1 MMIDEKVVK
10 RLLEL
15 KEEQKKAWGGRRND
29 PAILEFDKIIV
40 EEIERGVN
48 PLELAY
54 LLGYTSSQAITNRY
68 KRIKKYYSIGFT
80 QTGEV
85 RSIGRGTKIKAET
98 VDIDKLKTTIELEI
112 ISKQFFDLEEKIG
125 HLVEVAL
132 ENKIPYQDI
141 SNTMNIPI
149 VKVKYFVEKKR
160 EGEKEKNA
168 YMSDYV
174 SRG

>member
-15 KEEQKKAWGGRRND
+15 KEEQKKAWGGQRND

-68 KRIKKYYSIGFT
+68 KRIKKYLLLI
-80 QTGEV
+80 
-85 RSIGRGTKIKAET
+85 
-98 VDIDKLKTTIELEI
+98 
-112 ISKQFFDLEEKIG
+112 
-125 HLVEVAL
+125 
-132 ENKIPYQDI
+132 
-141 SNTMNIPI
+141 
-149 VKVKYFVEKKR
+149 
-160 EGEKEKNA
+160 
-168 YMSDYV
+168 
-174 SRG
+174 

>member
-15 KEEQKKAWGGRRND
+15 KEEQKKAWGGQRND

-80 QTGEV
+80 QKGEV
-85 RSIGRGTKIKAET
+85 KYSPRETWIERQPKT
-98 VDIDKLKTTIELEI
+98 VDTTELKTLIELEI
-112 ISKQFFDLEEKIG
+112 VSKQFFDLEKKIG
-125 HLVEVAL
+125 NLIEFAL
-132 ENKIPYQDI
+132 ENKTSYQDI
-141 SNTMNIPI
+141 AQTMNIPI
-149 VKVKYFVEKKR
+149 TKVKYLVEKKR
-160 EGEKEKNA
+160 EGEK
-168 YMSDYV
+168 
-174 SRG
+174 

>member
-15 KEEQKKAWGGRRND
+15 KEEQKKAWGGQRND

-40 EEIERGVN
+40 DEIERGVN

-80 QTGEV
+80 QRGEV
-85 RSIGRGTKIKAET
+85 KHSLRERRETWRKPKT
-98 VDIDKLKTTIELEI
+98 VDTAELKTLIELEI
-112 ISKQFFDLEEKIG
+112 VSKQFFDLEKKIG
-125 HLVEVAL
+125 NLIEFAL
-132 ENKIPYQDI
+132 ENKTSYQDI
-141 SNTMNIPI
+141 AKTMNIPI
-149 VKVKYFVEKKR
+149 TKVKYIVEKKR
-160 EGEKEKNA
+160 EGEK
-168 YMSDYV
+168 
-174 SRG
+174 